1 MANARQVFIDFQDGS
16 GFIDITSYV
25 KYGTFSITHRG
36 FNDVYKYAQNEC
48 SFDVIYD
55 ASIFSSLATMSKD
68 LIVRVLDIQEGASI
82 SAEDDR
88 IIITESSIELAIES
102 SVAVPVFYGHVPATR
117 ARTYNGLLDNTIFEF
132 SAVDELDY
140 FNTPVGDI
148 VYTNCAVLDPAN
160 PSASIVHLLAAI
172 AGWDGVNDIDP
183 FYTISTIIPKFAP
196 NSEDDTVLEV
206 LNTLLYEYGFTMN
219 LNSDNQVAPVRWLIP
234 TDAITTIDF
243 DDTNI
248 IKEISL
254 SDNIRQYDGVNLTYY
269 EMGMAEKVRLF
280 TDNNCR
286 YDDTGAFSGYAILDG
301 YTYPP
306 ETNFTDVVTG
316 QKQVVFQEYTDD
328 AITYKTNYAVVN
340 NLDFSYRAFD
350 SDFSAIVATAN
361 HFVDRKFDAG
371 LDITTEIFLN
381 KKCRLVYTNA
391 SGSTKNLYY
400 NDVYGDIW
408 FKSAERNVT
417 VSEIANP
424 SREFKYT
431 MNFVYTQALT
441 NVFAQALMAQFSEG
455 STAYKFKSMYEASV
469 GNIARL
475 HLSDGTDRMVMVQSR
490 EWDERQGMYTYKCV
504 ACSTNRGT
512 LTSQNVYSGVKIDQT
527 VYTSAV
533 STKTINVPYTGSI
546 GNFSEAYTDISISR
560 DGKDDTENW
569 SLSVAGS
576 HVSWSISNNRVSI
589 TAMSASTGTLVI
601 TASKTNWAD
610 IVHTVDVV
618 GTVDTYT
625 EEIIPSVTPKYLGK
639 YLDSAP
645 ASPNTGDWYT
655 RYSATAGDVNRGVFY
670 YSGSAW
676 VRTTDSR
683 YVGSGAINDILTVTA
698 NVTYG
703 TVSDYG
709 ATYISDLFSRF
720 IKILA
725 GGSIY
730 GGDRFDSAGTE
741 VDTTK
746 DGFYLGA
753 DGTLRAT
760 LQSLFR
766 QNLIAGTGS
775 GLSILNSGT
784 GSNQNTIYGTL
795 SGTGITTSY
804 LNTLMGFQAGKII
817 TGAANTCIGANAG
830 LVRSSG
836 DRNVEIGFAA
846 NVTGTGGDDNVYIG
860 YMSGGGESHSGNANV
875 AVGEYVRVGTTVA
888 GSTAIGAFSTIMY
901 NNCSALGY
909 GAGHTGPNQVQLG
922 NPLTHAYA
930 YGPVVDKASDRR
942 DKADI
947 RPTSF
952 GLDFINKL
960 KPVEYRYNY
969 REDYIIHNTD
979 GTIVELPNDGSK
991 TRKRFHQGMI
1001 AQDVKEIIDEMGVD
1015 FAGYIDFSVDGG
1027 VKDRLTLSYGE
1038 FITPIIR
1045 AVQELSAEVD
1055 KLKER
1060 LNGKTN

>member
-25 KYGTFSITHRG
+25 KYDTFSITHRG

-48 SFDVIYD
+48 SFGVIYD

-88 IIITESSIELAIES
+88 IIITESSIEIAVEN

-140 FNTPVGDI
+140 FNAPVGDI

-160 PSASIVHLLAAI
+160 PSASIVHQLAAI
-172 AGWDGVNDIDP
+172 AGWDGPNDVNP
-183 FYTISTIIPKFAP
+183 MYTIPTIIPKFAP

-316 QKQVVFQEYTDD
+316 QKQVVYQEYTDD

-391 SGSTKNLYY
+391 SGSAKNLYY

-455 STAYKFKSMYEASV
+455 STSYKFKSVYEASV
-469 GNIARL
+469 GTIARL
-475 HLSDGTDRMVMVQSR
+475 HLSDGTDRMVMVQTR
-490 EWDERQGMYTYKCV
+490 EWDERQGIYTYKCV

-527 VYTSAV
+527 VYTSSISSA
-533 STKTINVPYTGSI
+533 SINIPYANGI
-546 GNFSEAYTDISISR
+546 GNFTNASVDVNISR

-569 SLSVAGS
+569 NISVVGTDAHGYI
-576 HVSWSISNNRVSI
+576 VDNRVFVDDMDDASGSI
-589 TAMSASTGTLVI
+589 TI
-601 TASKTNWAD
+601 TAHKTNWAD
-610 IVHTVDVV
+610 IVFTVPVNAV
-618 GTVDTYT
+618 VDTYT
-625 EEIIPSVTPKYLGK
+625 EAVIPSVTPKYLGK
-639 YLDSAP
+639 FLDSAP
-645 ASPNTGDWYT
+645 ASPNAGDWYT
-655 RYSATAGDVNRGVFY
+655 RYSTATGDANRGVFY
-670 YSGSAW
+670 YSGSVW
-676 VRTTDSR
+676 TRTTDSR
-683 YVGSGAINDILTVTA
+683 YVGNGAINDILTITA
-698 NVTYG
+698 DATYG
-703 TVSDYG
+703 VVADYG
-709 ATYISDLFSRF
+709 ATYISDLFARF

-730 GGDRFDSAGTE
+730 GGDRFDSSGAE
-741 VDTTK
+741 IDTTK

-753 DGTLRAT
+753 DGKLKAN
-760 LQSLFR
+760 LQSLFK
-766 QNLIAGTGS
+766 NNFIAGTDAGKYMQS
-775 GLSILNSGT
+775 SSDQPNV
-784 GSNQNTIYGTL
+784 YA
-795 SGTGITTSY
+795 
-804 LNTLMGFQAGKII
+804 NTL
-817 TGAANTCIGANAG
+817 IGTNAG
-830 LVRSSG
+830 LGYSETLYNG
-836 DRNVEIGFAA
+836 NTFIGNDAGRYCY
-846 NVTGTGGDDNVYIG
+846 TGSY
-860 YMSGGGESHSGNANV
+860 NV
-875 AVGEYVRVGTTVA
+875 AIGVDAGYAWQGELSTASYNVII
-888 GSTAIGAFSTIMY
+888 GSAATCSPNASRCVAIGAGAYAPIDRSVQIGDDISYHVFPATTTHAFLADYMQDAMQVY
-901 NNCSALGY
+901 NYGPKCMGAIGQFNDPNMAKPSICYVEKAAANGPFYLIGPSGNVVLVLSRNDATPIGY
-909 GAGHTGPNQVQLG
+909 VLQLG
-922 NPLTHAYA
+922 
-930 YGPVVDKASDRR
+930 
-942 DKADI
+942 
-947 RPTSF
+947 
-952 GLDFINKL
+952 
-960 KPVEYRYNY
+960 
-969 REDYIIHNTD
+969 IIKCRH
-979 GTIVELPNDGSK
+979 
-991 TRKRFHQGMI
+991 
-1001 AQDVKEIIDEMGVD
+1001 
-1015 FAGYIDFSVDGG
+1015 
-1027 VKDRLTLSYGE
+1027 TL
-1038 FITPIIR
+1038 
-1045 AVQELSAEVD
+1045 
-1055 KLKER
+1055 
-1060 LNGKTN
+1060 